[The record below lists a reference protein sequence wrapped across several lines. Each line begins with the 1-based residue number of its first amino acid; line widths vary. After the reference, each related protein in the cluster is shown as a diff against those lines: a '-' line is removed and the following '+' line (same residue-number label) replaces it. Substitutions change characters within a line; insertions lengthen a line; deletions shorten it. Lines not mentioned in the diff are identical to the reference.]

1 MSSHIPNL
9 GAINKLTKQYCYAKL
24 ADKKEEYIC
33 PECNKDLIIRQGTKR
48 IHHFAHYKDDNP
60 CNYYNNPNETQ
71 IHKDA
76 KLALK
81 QILETGIKLKIIR
94 KCCSCECDIYDWD
107 VPNLKNCNIVIE
119 HRFEFNNVLK
129 IADLAVLYKNNIYTI
144 FEIYNSH
151 KTINDTRPEPWFEF
165 EAKDILNNINIEMI
179 ELKCIRKEECDD
191 CLQKKYIKDLHTW
204 LKMYGKEWNGDQNV
218 LEILV
223 RKVLGQ
229 TEFNKC
235 NVCNNTRWIKDDKYG
250 YECKDCNKPEHLRFR
265 FDDCRDNDFQG
276 DKDII
281 DIFNSILPKYV
292 VIHSYKGSI
301 YCYIINKDLQNQY
314 DYYNMNEF
322 CSKKPYYYYTGCI
335 YPYICKICF
344 TGDGT
349 VDIIIAILHTIYY
362 HLPSYNKM
370 TQIELEYNYNNPKN
384 PKILDYK
391 YVSNETD
398 DNDVTDASTYRYMRK
413 KKQKENEVKSY
424 NMESIL
430 NDNNIE
436 FTENNN
442 VITIIHPHT
451 KEKIRR
457 SMVTNKTYFKKEWTT
472 SITLQDIIA
481 WYKSTSAS
489 FSKEKLYLQV
499 LFSEKDIVKRLGAR
513 WDIDKK
519 KWYVSDTSFNREQF
533 SKWIK

>member
-1 MSSHIPNL
+1 MLSHIPNL
-9 GAINKLTKQYCYAKL
+9 GAINKLTKLYCCAKL

-81 QILETGIKLKIIR
+81 QILETGIKLKINR
-94 KCCSCECDIYDWD
+94 KCCSCKCDIYDWD
-107 VPNLKNCNIVIE
+107 VPSLKNCNIEIE
-119 HRFEFNNVLK
+119 YRFDYNNSLK

-151 KTINDTRPEPWFEF
+151 KTINDARPKPWFEF
-165 EAKDILNNINIEMI
+165 DAKHIINSINKEQI
-179 ELKCIRKEECDD
+179 VLECIRKEKCDY
-191 CLQKKYIKDLHTW
+191 CLQKQYIKELHIW

-218 LEILV
+218 LENLV

-229 TEFNKC
+229 TEFKKC
-235 NVCNNTRWIKDDKYG
+235 NVCNNTRWIKDDKWG
-250 YECKDCNKPEHLRFR
+250 DICKDCNKPDHLRFD
-265 FDDCRDNDFQG
+265 FDAQEQFQEN
-276 DKDII
+276 KDII
-281 DIFNSILPKYV
+281 DIFNSILLKYV
-292 VIHSYKGSI
+292 VIHSHKGGI
-301 YCYIINKDLQNQY
+301 VVYIINKKDKMQY
-314 DYYNMNEF
+314 NYYNTNE
-322 CSKKPYYYYTGCI
+322 CYILYCKHPYK
-335 YPYICKICF
+335 CKIDF
-344 TGDGT
+344 GGDGT
-349 VDIIIAILHTIYY
+349 VDIIIAILHTIYH
-362 HLPSYNKM
+362 HLPFYNKM
-370 TQIELEYNYNNPKN
+370 TQIKLDYHSKN

-398 DNDVTDASTYRYMRK
+398 DNDVTDASTSRYMRR

-457 SMVTNKTYFKKEWTT
+457 SMVTNKTYFQKECIT

-499 LFSEKDIVKRLGAR
+499 LFSEKDIVKGLGAR
-513 WDIDKK
+513 WDIDTK
-519 KWYVSDTSFNREQF
+519 KWYVSDTFFNKEQF

>member
-9 GAINKLTKQYCYAKL
+9 GAINKITKQYCCAKL
-24 ADKKEEYIC
+24 ANKQDEYMC

-81 QILETGIKLKIIR
+81 QILETGIKLKINR
-94 KCCSCECDIYDWD
+94 KCCSCECDIYDWN
-107 VPNLKNCNIVIE
+107 VPKLKNCNIVIE
-119 HRFEFNNVLK
+119 HRFDFNNVLK

-165 EAKDILNNINIEMI
+165 DAKDILNNINIEKI
-179 ELKCIRKEECDD
+179 ELKCIRKEKCDD
-191 CLQKKYIKDLHTW
+191 CSQKQYIKELQTW

-218 LEILV
+218 LENLV
-223 RKVLGQ
+223 RRILGQ
-229 TEFNKC
+229 TDF
-235 NVCNNTRWIKDDKYG
+235 DDKYKKE
-250 YECKDCNKPEHLRFR
+250 YIHNCRPEHLRFD
-265 FDDCRDNDFQG
+265 FDARRDFQNN
-276 DKDII
+276 KDII
-281 DIFNSILPKYV
+281 DIFNSILPRYV
-292 VIHSYKGSI
+292 VIHSHKGGI
-301 YCYIINKDLQNQY
+301 TTYIISKEEKIQY
-314 DYYNMNEF
+314 DYYNTDKCNVLE
-322 CSKKPYYYYTGCI
+322 CE
-335 YPYICKICF
+335 YPYKCKIDF
-344 TGDGT
+344 SGDGT
-349 VDIIIAILHTIYY
+349 VDIIISILKVIYH

-370 TQIELEYNYNNPKN
+370 TQIVLDYYSEN

-391 YVSNETD
+391 YISNEKD
-398 DNDVTDASTYRYMRK
+398 DNDVTYASTYRYVRK
-413 KKQKENEVKSY
+413 EKQKQNEVKCY
-424 NMESIL
+424 NTEAIL

-442 VITIIHPHT
+442 VITIIHPRT

-457 SMVTNKTYFKKEWTT
+457 SMVTNKTYFQKEWTT
-472 SITLQDIIA
+472 SITLEDIIA

-499 LFSEKDIVKRLGAR
+499 SFSEKDIVKGLGAR
-513 WDIDKK
+513 WDVDNK
-519 KWYVSDTSFNREQF
+519 KWYVSDTTFNREQF

>member
-1 MSSHIPNL
+1 MASHITNL
-9 GAINKLTKQYCYAKL
+9 GAINKLTKQYCCAKL

-33 PECNKDLIIRQGTKR
+33 PECNKYLIIRQGTKR

-81 QILETGIKLKIIR
+81 QILETGIKLKINR
-94 KCCSCECDIYDWD
+94 KCCSCECCDIYDWD
-107 VPNLKNCNIVIE
+107 IPKLKNCNIVIE
-119 HRFEFNNVLK
+119 YRFDFNNVLK

-165 EAKDILNNINIEMI
+165 DAKDILNNINIEKI
-179 ELKCIRKEECDD
+179 ELKCIRKEKCDD
-191 CLQKKYIKDLHTW
+191 CLQKQYIKELQTW

-218 LEILV
+218 LENLV
-223 RKVLGQ
+223 RRILGQ
-229 TEFNKC
+229 TEFNKKRC
-235 NVCNNTRWIKDDKYG
+235 IDAKQVVEDIAQSVTKK
-250 YECKDCNKPEHLRFR
+250 HLRFD
-265 FDDCRDNDFQG
+265 FDAREEFQSN
-276 DKDII
+276 KEII
-281 DIFNSILPKYV
+281 DVFNSILPNYV
-292 VIHSYKGSI
+292 VIHSLKGGI
-301 YCYIINKDLQNQY
+301 EAYIINKEDQKQY
-314 DYYNMNEF
+314 DYYNTNLYKYDS
-322 CSKKPYYYYTGCI
+322 CN
-335 YPYICKICF
+335 YPYRCKIDF
-344 TGDGT
+344 SGDGT
-349 VDIIIAILHTIYY
+349 VDIIISLLKVIYH
-362 HLPSYNKM
+362 HLPSYNRM
-370 TQIELEYNYNNPKN
+370 TQIKLDYHSEN

-391 YVSNETD
+391 YISNEKD
-398 DNDVTDASTYRYMRK
+398 NNDVTDASTYRYMRK
-413 KKQKENEVKSY
+413 DKQKQNEVKSY
-424 NMESIL
+424 NINAIL

-436 FTENNN
+436 FIENNR

-457 SMVTNKTYFKKEWTT
+457 SMITNKTYFQKEWTT
-472 SITLQDIIA
+472 SITLEDIIT

-499 LFSEKDIVKRLGAR
+499 SFSEKDIVKGIGAR
-513 WDIDKK
+513 WDVDKK
-519 KWYVSDTSFNREQF
+519 KWYVSDTTFNREKF

>member
-9 GAINKLTKQYCYAKL
+9 GAINKLTKQYCCAKL
-24 ADKKEEYIC
+24 ADKKEEYMC

-48 IHHFAHYKDDNP
+48 IHHFAHYKEDNP

-81 QILETGIKLKIIR
+81 QILETGIKLKINR
-94 KCCSCECDIYDWD
+94 KCCSCECDMYDWD
-107 VPNLKNCNIVIE
+107 VPSLKNCNVEIE
-119 HRFEFNNVLK
+119 YRFDYNNSLK
-129 IADLAVLYKNNIYTI
+129 IADLAVLHKNNIYTI

-151 KTINDTRPEPWFEF
+151 KTINDARPEPWFEF
-165 EAKDILNNINIEMI
+165 DAKHIINSINKEQI
-179 ELKCIRKEECDD
+179 VLECIRKENCDY
-191 CLQKKYIKDLHTW
+191 CLQKQYIKELHTW

-218 LEILV
+218 LENLV

-229 TEFNKC
+229 TEFKIKKC
-235 NVCNNTRWIKDDKYG
+235 NNSRCIKDDLFGY
-250 YECKDCNKPEHLRFR
+250 YECKVCNRLDHLRFS
-265 FDDCRDNDFQG
+265 FVDCREDFQN
-276 DKDII
+276 DKDIT
-281 DIFNSILPKYV
+281 DIFNQILPRYV
-292 VIHSYKGSI
+292 VTHSYKGSI
-301 YCYIINKDLQNQY
+301 HCYIVNKEQAKCY
-314 DYYNMNEF
+314 DYYNINDMCDNYYNG
-322 CSKKPYYYYTGCI
+322 CNHPYD
-335 YPYICKICF
+335 CKIVF
-344 TGDGT
+344 GGVGT
-349 VDIIIAILHTIYY
+349 VDIIISILKVIYY

-370 TQIELEYNYNNPKN
+370 TQIELDYNSEN

-398 DNDVTDASTYRYMRK
+398 DNDVIDASTYRYMRK
-413 KKQKENEVKSY
+413 KKQKENQVKSY
-424 NMESIL
+424 NMESVL

-457 SMVTNKTYFKKEWTT
+457 SMVTNKTYFQKEWTT
-472 SITLQDIIA
+472 SIPLQDIIA

-499 LFSEKDIVKRLGAR
+499 LFSEKDIVKGLGAR

-533 SKWIK
+533 SKWIN